1 MNIQGQTLVLLPESE
16 WQNLNNKLDAIT
28 SMIANRNANEL
39 SSEWIESEE
48 ARKILGISKTTW
60 QLYRDQRLIPFSQ
73 FGRKIYVKRAD
84 LDAFMKEHYITPQN
98 ELINHKM
105 NRYE

>member
-60 QLYRDQRLIPFSQ
+60 QLYRTQRQIPFSQ

-84 LDAFMKEHYITPQN
+84 LESFMQQHYIIN
-98 ELINHKM
+98 GGEL
-105 NRYE
+105 

>member
-1 MNIQGQTLVLLPESE
+1 MIEKAQTLVLLPESE
-16 WQNLNNKLDAIT
+16 WQKLNNKLDAIS
-28 SMIANRNANEL
+28 SMIANRNAEECN
-39 SSEWIESEE
+39 SEWIESEE

-84 LDAFMKEHYITPQN
+84 LNAYMQQHYIKN
-98 ELINHKM
+98 GGKL
-105 NRYE
+105 